1 MKSKQSF
8 NPTVSLT
15 LLLTVLSSGVA
26 PVAFAESTLL
36 KSDQKE
42 LPNAVQLTPDTSAAQ
57 TEFEKSSAA
66 LLAKASKADALAFDV
81 QNTDVVQMDRA
92 TPSVLA
98 LDRLPQLDA
107 SPAARPVTL
116 TNAATPAPILIAE
129 TVDTDPMA
137 QVNNVFELRDVSP
150 NAWAYAALRD
160 LVNRYDC
167 IKGYPD
173 STFRGDRALSR
184 YEFAAALNACMQVIE
199 QTLAEIGD
207 RFATQEDLEALR
219 RLTQEFE
226 AELATLGT
234 QVDDLESRVQ
244 LLEDNQ
250 FSTTTKLFGQTTIG
264 LQGRSSGSF
273 NLAGNRFEDTENEIN
288 VINTTYLSL
297 FTQFSPRSLL
307 LTTLNAGNGSTT
319 DTFTDS
325 LGNYVGLA
333 YQGDTNN
340 QVQIS
345 DLNYR
350 HLVTNNL
357 AVMVGPKGIGPVN
370 VFRGTNRIENEGS
383 GSLSRFAQ
391 RNPIIGVGGSGSGAG
406 IDWQI
411 NPRMSLQG
419 VYSSNDP
426 LTDSVLFGGDT
437 NITTLGVQ
445 FVAAPT
451 RDIDVSLQYINSYNP
466 FGRLGSGVADDLLV
480 IPSFSSGRAPI
491 QTNAYGL
498 GLEWRASDA
507 ITFGG
512 WTGYTVSDY
521 LPANGTI
528 ETLNWMTF
536 LNFPDLGGDGN
547 LLGLYFG
554 QPPRISYSNLDT
566 GRNIP
571 SFINEG
577 NLLGSAGGQQGA
589 TYHVEAFYRWQLTNN
604 ISITPGLI
612 WLISPFHNGINDDI
626 LVGAVRTTFSF

>member
-1 MKSKQSF
+1 LRSYLSVKSKQPF
-8 NPTVSLT
+8 NQTVSLT
-15 LLLTVLSSGVA
+15 LLLTVLGASAA
-26 PVAFAESTLL
+26 PVAFAESTL
-36 KSDQKE
+36 KSNQQE
-42 LPNAVQLTPDTSAAQ
+42 VTGAVQLTPDTSATQ
-57 TEFEKSSAA
+57 TE
-66 LLAKASKADALAFDV
+66 SKNSTAQALAFES
-81 QNTDVVQMDRA
+81 QNSAVAQTNRS

-98 LDRLPQLDA
+98 LDRLPQLSA
-107 SPAARPVTL
+107 SPAARPGEL
-116 TNAATPAPILIAE
+116 ANAATPTPILIAE

-150 NAWAYAALRD
+150 DAWAYAALRD

-207 RFATQEDLEALR
+207 RFATQEDLESLR

-226 AELATLGT
+226 AELATLST
-234 QVDDLESRVQ
+234 QVDGLEERVQ
-244 LLEDNQ
+244 FLEDSQ

-264 LQGRSSGSF
+264 LQGRSRGSF
-273 NLAGNRFEDTENEIN
+273 NLGGNTFEDTENNIN
-288 VINTTYLSL
+288 VIHTTYLSL

-307 LTTLNAGNGSTT
+307 LTTLNSGNGRTT
-319 DTFTDS
+319 DRFTDS
-325 LGNYVGLA
+325 LFNYVGLA
-333 YQGDTNN
+333 YEGDTNN
-340 QVQIS
+340 QVEIS

-350 HLVTNNL
+350 HLVNNNL

-391 RNPIIGVGGSGSGAG
+391 RNPIIATGGSGAGAG

-411 NPRMSLQG
+411 NPSVSLQG
-419 VYSSNDP
+419 TYSSNDP
-426 LTDSVLFGGDT
+426 VTEGTLFGGDT
-437 NITTLGVQ
+437 NITTFGLQV
-445 FVAAPT
+445 VAAPT

-466 FGRLGSGVADDLLV
+466 FGRLGASIGDDLLA
-480 IPSFSSGRAPI
+480 IPNFSSGRAPI
-491 QTNAYGL
+491 KTDAYGL
-498 GLEWRASDA
+498 GLEWRASDS

-521 LPANGTI
+521 LPAEGTI
-528 ETLNWMTF
+528 ETFNWMTF

-554 QPPRISYSNLDT
+554 QPPRISYSNLET

-577 NLLGSAGGQQGA
+577 NLTGSAGGQQGA
-589 TYHVEAFYRWQLTNN
+589 TYHLEAFYRWQLTNN

-612 WLISPFHNGINDDI
+612 WLISPFQNGANDDI
-626 LVGAVRTTFSF
+626 LIGAVRTTFSF